1 MVWLSWS
8 CWMMRLVVVVS
19 AKKSVGAGRGSA
31 LTVTVAGGVGATAG
45 VVVVGMGGIGAADDA
60 QPTNNTSP
68 INKTS
73 QRIHPRIDSNIMPYQ
88 RK

>member
-1 MVWLSWS
+1 MISV
-8 CWMMRLVVVVS
+8 
-19 AKKSVGAGRGSA
+19 KKSVGAGRGIA
-31 LTVTVAGGVGATAG
+31 LTVAVAGGVGATAG
-45 VVVVGMGGIGAADDA
+45 IVAVGMGGIGAADDE